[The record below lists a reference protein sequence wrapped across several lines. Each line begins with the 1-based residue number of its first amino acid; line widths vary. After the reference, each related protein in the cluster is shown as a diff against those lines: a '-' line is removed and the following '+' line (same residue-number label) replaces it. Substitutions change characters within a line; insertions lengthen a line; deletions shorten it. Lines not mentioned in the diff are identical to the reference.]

1 MVLAVAGTAVATV
14 LLLVD
19 LTPRVESDFFF
30 ASDAPELQAAERI
43 DELFPSRP
51 QILLAARADDVRTE
65 DYTAAVA
72 ALTERLVALDG
83 VAAVRSVTS
92 GPASPAA
99 AFAGPFW
106 SRLLAPENAGLTY
119 LIVEVGD
126 GPDGSGELVDRI
138 EEVVREAS
146 SGRDALS
153 GVALSGVPYV
163 VEKIRRA
170 LERDLRIFTGAA
182 VLVFGVVVG
191 LLYRDPWLVAGILA
205 TCLAACA
212 TTLAALALSDLAIG
226 VLTANIVTI
235 VFVLTL
241 SHLIYLTANRRRL
254 GALQPALRVTGE
266 ASFWCMA
273 TTLAGFLSLLLAS
286 AEPLRE
292 LGKAGALG
300 TVIALAA
307 AYTLYPPFLRTVRAG
322 GATGRSTATGQAA
335 DGDPFGGRRL
345 GTAVGG
351 IALLAAAAALG
362 LPRID
367 TDPGLLAYFDDEG
380 EIRDGLEVIDAAGGS
395 SPLRVLFR
403 DAAVEGEDPATR
415 LDTDDALA
423 RLGAVQ
429 EELEDDPAVGT
440 ALSLAPLIDEATRIP
455 MAAMMSTP
463 RLVDM
468 LASPAFDR
476 AAESFVTPDRKQGL
490 LFLRMREGGP
500 AGAGSASRA
509 EAIARV
515 RSALRTHGFEVQAVA
530 GLYDLQGELADLVAS
545 SLRIGLGGLAVLFA
559 VVAWVVARRLRWAAA
574 MLVCLAGTP
583 VFLFGVFGLGGVPV
597 DFISSPAANVALA
610 MGIDSMIHLTT
621 AARRA
626 RREGLG
632 RWRAWVEARARL
644 AAPITGA
651 GLILA
656 TGFGLFVLSSF
667 PPTRR
672 FGLGVVLGIV
682 AATALTLVVLPWL
695 AAPGSRERPRRE
707 GDLDGSDSPS

>member
-1 MVLAVAGTAVATV
+1 MVA
-14 LLLVD
+14 
-19 LTPRVESDFFF
+19 
-30 ASDAPELQAAERI
+30 
-43 DELFPSRP
+43 
-51 QILLAARADDVRTE
+51 
-65 DYTAAVA
+65 
-72 ALTERLVALDG
+72 
-83 VAAVRSVTS
+83 
-92 GPASPAA
+92 
-99 AFAGPFW
+99 
-106 SRLLAPENAGLTY
+106 
-119 LIVEVGD
+119 
-126 GPDGSGELVDRI
+126 
-138 EEVVREAS
+138 
-146 SGRDALS
+146 
-153 GVALSGVPYV
+153 
-163 VEKIRRA
+163 
-170 LERDLRIFTGAA
+170 
-182 VLVFGVVVG
+182 

-212 TTLAALALSDLAIG
+212 ATLAALALSGLTIG
-226 VLTANIVTI
+226 VLSANIVTI

-254 GALQPALRVTGE
+254 GALRPALRVTGE

-292 LGKAGALG
+292 LGKAGAVG

-307 AYTLYPPFLRTVRAG
+307 AYTLYPPFLRTVPAG
-322 GATGRSTATGQAA
+322 GTGEGGTASGTDAS
-335 DGDPFGGRRL
+335 GDPFGGRRL
-345 GTAVGG
+345 GGIVGG
-351 IALLAAAAALG
+351 IALLAAVAALG

-367 TDPGLLAYFDDEG
+367 TDPGLLAYFDEEG
-380 EIRDGLEVIDAAGGS
+380 EIRSGLEVIDASGGS

-403 DAAVEGEDPATR
+403 DASGSGDAPAAR

-440 ALSLAPLIDEATRIP
+440 ALSLAPLVDEAAGIP

-463 RLVDM
+463 RLVDL
-468 LASPAFDR
+468 LASPAFGR
-476 AAESFVTPDRKQGL
+476 AAESFVTPDREQGL

-500 AGAGSASRA
+500 AANGSAPR
-509 EAIARV
+509 EDAIGRV

-530 GLYDLQGELADLVAS
+530 GLYELQGELADLVAS
-545 SLRIGLGGLAVLFA
+545 SLRIGLGGLALLFA
-559 VVAWVVARRLRWAAA
+559 GVAWAVSRRLRWAAA

-583 VFLFGVFGLGGVPV
+583 VLLFGAFGLGGVPV

-610 MGIDSMIHLTT
+610 MGIDSMIHLTA

-626 RREGLG
+626 RREGHG
-632 RWRAWVEARARL
+632 RWRSWVEARARL
-644 AAPITGA
+644 AAPVTGA

-695 AAPGSRERPRRE
+695 ASPGSREPTPDRTTDRNPI
-707 GDLDGSDSPS
+707 GDRT